1 MNTSQITNA
10 IISGNFSNDE
20 LNLVIEAVKFARGQN
35 ARKAAR
41 TLQIGDTVSFNGRNG
56 YVTGKL
62 ESIKIK
68 NAVVVSGFTR
78 WKVPLSMLEAA

>member
-41 TLQIGDTVSFNGRNG
+41 TLQIGDAVAFNGRAG
-56 YVTGKL
+56 YVTGTL
-62 ESIKIK
+62 EKIKIK
-68 NAVVVSGFTR
+68 NAVVRTAMGR
-78 WKVPLSMLEAA
+78 YNVPLSMLEAA